1 MKNFYRILL
10 ILALALVLTVGAV
23 SLVSWKQTEGVS
35 EKTVEPPQFS
45 LKALFDG
52 TFIPQFEEY
61 YTATFPARQ
70 TLMGWNQKLNRFYYY
85 SGASEEDNMLV
96 LDGSTGAEQG
106 GESLGDVEAVLNG
119 KTEPD
124 TTPAPDTSADITSDP
139 STQSP
144 TTGETTPSGTETPTQ
159 PEQPAE
165 PDPALDNPDESEA
178 SYAGSVVVVGTRA
191 MEIPSA
197 NDSIIDS
204 YAAAVNSLA
213 KAMGDGVRT
222 ISLVTPNGG
231 EFYSPESMHT
241 GIHSQK
247 AMIERCYDA
256 MDDAVVTVDAY
267 TGLRDHADEYIY
279 FRTDH
284 HWTQLGAYYAYQQF
298 CKAAGF
304 EAVALE
310 QFQTGVYENFV
321 GSMYTFTKGYPQSQT
336 LYDNPDTLTYYL
348 PIYET
353 HAKYYADSTLQN
365 GVPVSVVY
373 TQLPESTSNKYLCY
387 IGGDTPVC
395 VIESAAEGGT
405 CIVLKESYGNAFVP
419 FLTSHYSK
427 IIVIDP
433 REFNRDGKPSMDLTA
448 FAKEQEIDDL
458 IVINYPY
465 MINNTAY
472 ICWLNRLVG
481 ADS

>member
-124 TTPAPDTSADITSDP
+124 RTPAPDTSADITSDP

-144 TTGETTPSGTETPTQ
+144 TTGETTP

-191 MEIPSA
+191 MEIPTA
-197 NDSIIDS
+197 DEGIITS
-204 YAAAVNSLA
+204 YAKAV
-213 KAMGDGVRT
+213 
-222 ISLVTPNGG
+222 
-231 EFYSPESMHT
+231 
-241 GIHSQK
+241 
-247 AMIERCYDA
+247 
-256 MDDAVVTVDAY
+256 
-267 TGLRDHADEYIY
+267 
-279 FRTDH
+279 
-284 HWTQLGAYYAYQQF
+284 
-298 CKAAGF
+298 
-304 EAVALE
+304 
-310 QFQTGVYENFV
+310 
-321 GSMYTFTKGYPQSQT
+321 
-336 LYDNPDTLTYYL
+336 
-348 PIYET
+348 
-353 HAKYYADSTLQN
+353 
-365 GVPVSVVY
+365 
-373 TQLPESTSNKYLCY
+373 
-387 IGGDTPVC
+387 
-395 VIESAAEGGT
+395 
-405 CIVLKESYGNAFVP
+405 
-419 FLTSHYSK
+419 
-427 IIVIDP
+427 
-433 REFNRDGKPSMDLTA
+433 
-448 FAKEQEIDDL
+448 DDL
-458 IVINYPY
+458 ARIPAPSALSRR
-465 MINNTAY
+465 TAANS
-472 ICWLNRLVG
+472 IRPRAFTPACTARRT
-481 ADS
+481 

>member
-35 EKTVEPPQFS
+35 EKMVEPPQFS

-144 TTGETTPSGTETPTQ
+144 TTGETTSPETETP
-159 PEQPAE
+159 PEQPAK

-395 VIESAAEGGT
+395 VIESAAEGGA

-472 ICWLNRLVG
+472 ISWLNRLVG

>member
-106 GESLGDVEAVLNG
+106 GESLGDVEAALNG

-144 TTGETTPSGTETPTQ
+144 TTGETTSPETGTP

-191 MEIPSA
+191 MEIPTA
-197 NDSIIDS
+197 DEGIITS
-204 YAAAVNSLA
+204 YAKAVDDLA
-213 KAMGDGVRT
+213 GAMGENTRT
-222 ISLVTPNGG
+222 ISLITPNGG
-231 EFYSPESMHT
+231 EFYSPESLHT
-241 GIHSQK
+241 GLHSQK
-247 AMIERCYDA
+247 DMIDLCPDLPFQPLWRLDQIQSRHPAQPLAPFLRRGGHLLLELQRL
-256 MDDAVVTVDAY
+256 
-267 TGLRDHADEYIY
+267 GLRLKARLRRVYPLYLQFHPSL
-279 FRTDH
+279 RS
-284 HWTQLGAYYAYQQF
+284 GAPPLSRRGPIF
-298 CKAAGF
+298 
-304 EAVALE
+304 
-310 QFQTGVYENFV
+310 
-321 GSMYTFTKGYPQSQT
+321 
-336 LYDNPDTLTYYL
+336 YL
-348 PIYET
+348 PSNNLACACVKPIAASCSLFGITPAESSALPLSASRLSLYFF
-353 HAKYYADSTLQN
+353 A
-365 GVPVSVVY
+365 VSVVW
-373 TQLPESTSNKYLCY
+373 P
-387 IGGDTPVC
+387 
-395 VIESAAEGGT
+395 
-405 CIVLKESYGNAFVP
+405 
-419 FLTSHYSK
+419 
-427 IIVIDP
+427 
-433 REFNRDGKPSMDLTA
+433 
-448 FAKEQEIDDL
+448 
-458 IVINYPY
+458 
-465 MINNTAY
+465 
-472 ICWLNRLVG
+472 
-481 ADS
+481 